1 MMSPVVL
8 VVISLVV
15 LLLVALL
22 VVAVVHI
29 RRLHRRN
36 LFLESCLSEYIGS
49 ESVDKTGT
57 DLAEEATGMA
67 LTPMQRLDDYMSYS
81 EPYRDA
87 SLSRR
92 ELAVAVEMPERAVAA
107 MIRQERG
114 QSVVEYITGWRLRHA
129 CRLLTES
136 MDMPV
141 TAIAEQL
148 GFGTLRSFQRNFRDA
163 YGLTPSEYRSKAQK
177 RQDM

>member
-8 VVISLVV
+8 VVFSLVV
-15 LLLVALL
+15 LLLAASLVASIF
-22 VVAVVHI
+22 HI

-36 LFLESCLSEYIGS
+36 LFLESRLSEYAGS
-49 ESVDKTGT
+49 ENVVENVA
-57 DLAEEATGMA
+57 DLAEETADA
-67 LTPMQRLDDYMSYS
+67 ALLTPMQRLDDYMSCS
-81 EPYRDA
+81 EPYREA
-87 SLSRR
+87 SLSRS

-107 MIRQERG
+107 MIRRERG
-114 QSVVEYITGWRLRHA
+114 ESVVEYITGWRLRHA

-141 TAIAEQL
+141 TAIAGQL

-177 RQDM
+177 R

>member
-1 MMSPVVL
+1 MSPMVL
-8 VVISLVV
+8 VVISLVM
-15 LLLVALL
+15 LLLVASL
-22 VVAVVHI
+22 VAAVVHI

-36 LFLESCLSEYIGS
+36 LSLESRLSEYAASGS
-49 ESVDKTGT
+49 AADIEAN
-57 DLAEEATGMA
+57 LAEDATEVA
-67 LTPMQRLDDYMSYS
+67 LTPMQRLDDYMAYS

-92 ELAVAVEMPERAVAA
+92 ELSVAVEMPERAVAA
-107 MIRQERG
+107 MIRQELG
-114 QSVVEYITGWRLRHA
+114 QSVVEYITEWRLRHT
-129 CRLLTES
+129 CRLLTGS
-136 MDMPV
+136 VDMPV

-177 RQDM
+177 R

>member
-15 LLLVALL
+15 LLLVASL
-22 VVAVVHI
+22 VAAIARI
-29 RRLHRRN
+29 RRLHCRN
-36 LFLESCLSEYIGS
+36 MFLESRLREYGVS
-49 ESVDKTGT
+49 ESAGDIGTGKP
-57 DLAEEATGMA
+57 EEATATA

-81 EPYRDA
+81 EPYREV

-92 ELAVAVEMPERAVAA
+92 ELAAAVEMPERVVAA
-107 MIRQERG
+107 MIRREHG

-136 MDMPV
+136 VDMPV